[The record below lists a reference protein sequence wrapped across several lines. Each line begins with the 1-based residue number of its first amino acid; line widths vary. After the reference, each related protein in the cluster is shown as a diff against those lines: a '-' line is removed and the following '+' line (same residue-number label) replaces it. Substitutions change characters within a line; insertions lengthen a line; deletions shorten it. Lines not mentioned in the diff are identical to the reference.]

1 MKHSRIAASVAA
13 ALAGA
18 LAAGSASAQSTV
30 GLYGRANVTVE
41 SQKLTG
47 VDRTNAVQN
56 NASRWGLRGSEDLG
70 GGLKAFFQL
79 ESGFN
84 IDTGVATNNFGQGAS
99 GSIFN
104 RESFAGVS
112 GGFGQIRLGRIT
124 SPLYFASADYIS
136 MHNHDTGTSSDG
148 LFAFGATGVNNNNS
162 VAYKTPSFG
171 GMDVEVAYSFA
182 AGFFPNNAAAFVEQP
197 GSRNQTNL
205 QVAFNGQWG
214 MFHLGGGFAQM
225 TDKSGLSLATPV
237 PQTKNKTAVIR
248 GLVELGAFTLGAYYE
263 RSTLAFASGTPLVV
277 TDRDRNNYRLSGMYA
292 LGNNEFHLN
301 YGMADDFSGL
311 TDSGATQWTVGY
323 NYNLSKR
330 TKVYAFYTELD
341 EDARGNFYLGASN
354 GAKFSSLAAGLRHN
368 F

>member
-1 MKHSRIAASVAA
+1 LKHTRIAASVIA
-13 ALAGA
+13 ALAGSV
-18 LAAGSASAQSTV
+18 AAAPAAAQSTV
-30 GLYGRANVTVE
+30 SLYGRANVSVE
-41 SQKLTG
+41 SQKVTG
-47 VDRTNAVQN
+47 VDRTNVVQN

-99 GSIFN
+99 GSLFN

-112 GGFGQIRLGRIT
+112 GGFGQVRFGRIT

-136 MHNHDTGTSSDG
+136 MHNHDTGTSSDA

-182 AGFFPNNAAAFVEQP
+182 AGFLPNNAAAFVEQP
-197 GSRNQTNL
+197 GSNNQTNL

-214 MFHLGGGFAQM
+214 AFHLGGGFAQM
-225 TDKSGLSLATPV
+225 KDKSGLPAV
-237 PQTKNKTAVIR
+237 AEQKDETAVIR
-248 GLVELGAFTLGAYYE
+248 GLMELGAFTVGAYYE
-263 RSTLAFASGTPLVV
+263 RSKLDFGAGQRRS
-277 TDRDRNNYRLSGMYA
+277 RNNYRLSGMYA
-292 LGNNEFHLN
+292 LGQNEFHLN
-301 YGMADDFSGL
+301 YGMAGDFSGL
-311 TDSGATQWTVGY
+311 ADSGGNQWTVGY
-323 NYNLSKR
+323 NFNLSKR
-330 TKVYAFYTELD
+330 TKVYAFYTQID
-341 EDARGNFYLGASN
+341 DDARANFYVGATP